1 MAEPKI
7 DWDNDEEI
15 GMTDDRRM
23 RVSGA
28 AESGYHEPTEQDIE
42 DIRKDHHTSTS
53 PHAVNADE
61 FIRSGSS
68 TGALQGPEDE
78 ENLHP
83 KVGLSV
89 AEGREI
95 GTAIAADAEGPSAD
109 RGYPQD
115 TTPESQTTS
124 DQHGFRGAK
133 RAAAGA
139 GVDGDL
145 DILGPTDGEGE
156 ATRFEQDDEENRES
170 A

>member
-23 RVSGA
+23 RESGA
-28 AESGYHEPTEQDIE
+28 AESGYHAPTEQDIK

-68 TGALQGPEDE
+68 TGELQGPEDE

-89 AEGREI
+89 TEGREI
-95 GTAIAADAEGPSAD
+95 GTVTDITDGPRVD
-109 RGYPQD
+109 HGHPQD
-115 TTPESQTTS
+115 TTPESQTTN
-124 DQHGFRGAK
+124 DQKGWQGAK
-133 RAAAGA
+133 RAAGGS
-139 GVDGDL
+139 GVDGDMNTF
-145 DILGPTDGEGE
+145 GPTDGEGE